1 MDAVI
6 RTVTKLIGPLK
17 RRVLL
22 MIGRGVLK
30 LIDDAGGIQHVQLV
44 ALEGET
50 LDRVERFQE
59 YGFTSVP
66 HPGAEAVLAAAGGDR
81 GHGLVVGVEDRRYR
95 LVGLAG
101 GEVAIY
107 DDLEQKVH
115 LKRNGIHAYSPLNI
129 LLQTDGVLRL
139 EGDGVEIHG
148 RTYVQTDVHGKGSRE
163 TWTGGV
169 NYDAD
174 SYTTGATGAATEHG
188 LDQPSIPSDHPE
200 GA

>member
-6 RTVTKLIGPLK
+6 RTVTKLVGPLK

-30 LIDDAGGIQHVQLV
+30 LIDDAGGIQHAQLV

-66 HPGAEAVLAAAGGDR
+66 HPGAEAVLAAAAGDR
-81 GHGLVVGVEDRRYR
+81 GHSLVVGVEDRRYR

-107 DDLEQKVH
+107 DDLGQKVR
-115 LKRNGIHAYSPLNI
+115 LKRNGIHAHSPLNI
-129 LLQTDGVLRL
+129 LLRTDGVLRL

-163 TWTGGV
+163 TWTGGT
-169 NYDAD
+169 NYDTD
-174 SYTTGATGAATEHG
+174 SYATGATGAATEHG
-188 LDQPSIPSDHPE
+188 IDQPSIPSDHPE